1 MPYDEK
7 MPKAHLFW
15 CVFPDR
21 VDNKYQL
28 HFTLYKKRNIPKREV
43 FFSIGYWSI

>member
-1 MPYDEK
+1 MLYDEK
-7 MPKAHLFW
+7 MPKEHLFW

-28 HFTLYKKRNIPKREV
+28 PLTLNKKRNILIREV
-43 FFSIGYWSI
+43 FCSTAV